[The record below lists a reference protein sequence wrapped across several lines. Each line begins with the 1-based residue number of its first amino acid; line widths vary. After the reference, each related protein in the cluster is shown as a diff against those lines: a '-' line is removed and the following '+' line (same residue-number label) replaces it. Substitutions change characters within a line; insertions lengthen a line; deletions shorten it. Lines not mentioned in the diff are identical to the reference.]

1 MGVILGTEGKHKAE
15 PNVVPMIDIMLV
27 LLIIFMI
34 VTPILAAGFQAQMPM
49 GKNMQSTPEEKEDVV
64 LGIDRNGKYFLDP
77 VKLPNG
83 EVRTG
88 EIGPVCF
95 SANCNQTRRLE
106 ERLREIYAQR
116 TIDRIL
122 YFKADQNLEFG
133 VVQDALEIARRAG
146 VRVLAAITEPKR
158 DYAVLGQ
165 KEGN

>member
-1 MGVILGTEGKHKAE
+1 MGVILGAEGKHKAE

-49 GKNMQSTPEEKEDVV
+49 GNNMQSTPEEKEDVV
-64 LGIDRNGKYFLDP
+64 LGIDHNGKYFLDP
-77 VKLPNG
+77 AMLPNG
-83 EVRTG
+83 EVRIG

-95 SANCNQTRRLE
+95 RQACNQARKLE
-106 ERLREIYAQR
+106 ERLRDIYAQR

-122 YFKADQNLEFG
+122 YFKADQNLQFG
-133 VVQDALEIARRAG
+133 EVQAALEIARKAG

-158 DYAVLGQ
+158 DFGVFGE
-165 KEGN
+165 KEGK